1 MRGIIQV
8 DLTKCIACKACE
20 VACAVAHSESKTL
33 EGALQEDPRPEPRIQ
48 VRYLSS
54 DLAAPYQCRHCEE
67 PWCAEACPHDALGRG
82 GGITEPVIL
91 SDACEAAKK
100 CLRACPYQAIRMT
113 RDGSKAFKCD
123 LCIERLDAG
132 LPPACTEAC
141 PTGALKFVEDGEP
154 KPGDSVADRRYLVIH
169 EATSATYEIDP
180 EACTGCGLC
189 ARRCPQQ
196 CISGDKKEA
205 HQIDLSRCIRCG
217 ACFLACRFDA
227 VRCTAPVSAL
237 RVAAETAAGD

>member
-8 DLTKCIACKACE
+8 DLSRCIACKACE

-33 EGALQEDPRPEPRIQ
+33 EGALQEDPRPEPRVH
-48 VRYLSS
+48 VRYLSG
-54 DLAAPYQCRHCEE
+54 DLAAPYQCRHCED
-67 PWCAEACPHDALGRG
+67 PWCAEACPHDALGRDG
-82 GGITEPVIL
+82 EMTEPVLL
-91 SDACEAAKK
+91 SDDCQAAKK
-100 CLRACPYQAIRMT
+100 CLRACPFQAIRMT
-113 RDGSKAFKCD
+113 ADGSKAYKCD

-141 PTGALKFVEDGEP
+141 PTGALVFVEDGDP
-154 KPGDSVADRRYLVIH
+154 SADDSVADRQYLVRH
-169 EATSATYEIDP
+169 EGTSATYEIDP

-189 ARRCPQQ
+189 ARRCPQE
-196 CISGDKKEA
+196 CISGEKKQP
-205 HQIDLSRCIRCG
+205 HTIDLSRCIRCG

-237 RVAAETAAGD
+237 NVATEKAPAE